1 MHLSP
6 SLHGFRVCG
15 LQASTMHAAPTF
27 NQALAS
33 VSLLSRLTKERAMSK
48 YKKGDLLRWEGKL
61 PHQRNDLL
69 LVLGIVNDFAGN
81 QCYNMS
87 YLEGGFSIR
96 ESINNI
102 ESNPTITLVARGQ

>member
-1 MHLSP
+1 
-6 SLHGFRVCG
+6 
-15 LQASTMHAAPTF
+15 
-27 NQALAS
+27 
-33 VSLLSRLTKERAMSK
+33 MSK
-48 YKKGDLLRWEGKL
+48 YKKGDLLRWEGTISD
-61 PHQRNDLL
+61 NDELMV
-69 LVLGIVNDFAGN
+69 VLGIDNNFAGN